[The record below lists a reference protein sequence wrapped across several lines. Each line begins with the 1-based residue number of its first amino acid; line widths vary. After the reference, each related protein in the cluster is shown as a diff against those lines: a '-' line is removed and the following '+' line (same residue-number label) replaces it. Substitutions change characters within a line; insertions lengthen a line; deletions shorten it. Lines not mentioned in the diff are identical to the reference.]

1 MSEQIPDS
9 VRESDEELLN
19 RGAEYTEDGR
29 LEVPRGFIREL
40 KSGEH
45 EYDEVAKEI
54 EAKTIK
60 LASRFD
66 GMDPYKADDVGD
78 WLDAVKAAHA
88 DERPTQIA
96 YDLLTERIRYLRQI
110 YSRPKS
116 DEERVAFLE
125 LPANVRNV
133 YDKLDDVF
141 RPREESDRKTSST
154 YASDHN
160 LGRMTLFGDESIL
173 VQPSRKGLSPE
184 QIEQQAVLSTK
195 VDKFEEAF
203 KIVDLDDIDG
213 VIGLLESAQNDGLYK
228 VRGEDMNKIV
238 DIIDTIEEHYGI
250 NVHHRDHE
258 KRFAQKRAANG
269 QKKMSKL
276 VYETARFFG

>member
-1 MSEQIPDS
+1 MSEQMPVPDS
-9 VRESDEELLN
+9 VRESDEEILEL
-19 RGAEYTEDGR
+19 GAEYTEDGR

-45 EYDEVAKEI
+45 EYDEVAKVI
-54 EAKTIK
+54 EARTIE
-60 LASRFD
+60 LATEFD
-66 GMDPYKADDVGD
+66 GMDPYKADEVGD

-96 YDLLTERIRYLRQI
+96 YDLLTDRIMYLRKI

-116 DEERVAFLE
+116 DEERVVFRA

-133 YDKLDDVF
+133 YDKLNDVF

-173 VQPSRKGLSPE
+173 VRPSRKELSPE
-184 QIEQQAVLSTK
+184 QIESQAKLSTQ
-195 VDKFEEAF
+195 VGKF
-203 KIVDLDDIDG
+203 
-213 VIGLLESAQNDGLYK
+213 
-228 VRGEDMNKIV
+228 
-238 DIIDTIEEHYGI
+238 
-250 NVHHRDHE
+250 
-258 KRFAQKRAANG
+258 
-269 QKKMSKL
+269 
-276 VYETARFFG
+276 